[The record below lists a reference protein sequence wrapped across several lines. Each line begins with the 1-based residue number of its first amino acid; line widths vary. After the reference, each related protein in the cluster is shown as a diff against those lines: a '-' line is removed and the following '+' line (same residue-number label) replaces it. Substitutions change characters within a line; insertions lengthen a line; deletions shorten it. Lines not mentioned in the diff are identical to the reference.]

1 MSKGLHEL
9 YIVPRVAMTR
19 AQVVALIT
27 HAFHCMNNEHSGLV
41 AGNNNNV
48 DAELKEVL
56 TWIKRRRAGIE
67 IRPGAPNDF
76 SRLRCLAPQIRLG
89 KG

>member
-1 MSKGLHEL
+1 MSKGLHKL

-27 HAFHCMNNEHSGLV
+27 NAFHCMNNEYTGLV
-41 AGNNNNV
+41 AGNNHNV

-56 TWIKRRRAGIE
+56 TWIKKKKSRDRNTGP
-67 IRPGAPNDF
+67 RP
-76 SRLRCLAPQIRLG
+76 RLVSSHRS
-89 KG
+89 K

>member
-1 MSKGLHEL
+1 MSKGLHKL

-27 HAFHCMNNEHSGLV
+27 NAFHCMNNEHSGLV
-41 AGNNNNV
+41 AGNNYDV

-56 TWIKRRRAGIE
+56 TWIKKK
-67 IRPGAPNDF
+67 N
-76 SRLRCLAPQIRLG
+76 SRDRNTPRSRH
-89 KG
+89 K